1 MSGILRFVG
10 YVLAALL
17 TVIVLG
23 AAGLWIRSSQ
33 TLSRRFPAEYPSVSV
48 HSDSASVARG
58 AHLASA
64 VLNCTLC
71 HGADLGGAVYMDA
84 GPMGVVAGA
93 NLTTGRGG
101 VGASRSDEDLV
112 RAIRYG
118 IGKDSTSLILMP
130 SEVFVHI
137 TDEDL
142 GAVLAY
148 IRQLPPVDREVP
160 RSRFGVLGR
169 LMLGAGK
176 FNILPAPKTQ
186 HLAPVAAVASAPTA
200 QYGKYLADVSGCH
213 GCHGYGLSGG
223 RVAGPPDL
231 PPASNIT
238 PTGIGNWTEED
249 FARALRTGK
258 RRDGSTINPF
268 MPIETFAGMTDEEVR
283 ALWLYLRSVPP
294 KEFGNK

>member
-1 MSGILRFVG
+1 MSRILRFAGFV
-10 YVLAALL
+10 VVTLLAVAL
-17 TVIVLG
+17 LG
-23 AAGLWIRSSQ
+23 AAGLWVRSGQ
-33 TLSRRFPAEYPSVSV
+33 ELSRRFTAEHPNVRLR
-48 HSDSASVARG
+48 SDSASVARG
-58 AHLASA
+58 EHLARA

-71 HGADLGGAVYMDA
+71 HGSDLGGSVYMDA
-84 GPMGVVAGA
+84 GPMGIVAGA

-101 VGASRSDEDLV
+101 VGASRTDEDLV

-118 IGKDSTSLILMP
+118 IRKDSTSLILMP
-130 SEVFVHI
+130 SEVFVHV

-148 IRQLPPVDREVP
+148 IRQLPPVDREIP
-160 RSRFGVLGR
+160 PSRFGVMGR
-169 LMLGAGK
+169 MLLGAGK

-186 HLAPVAAVASAPTA
+186 HLTPVASIAPGPTEE
-200 QYGKYLADVSGCH
+200 YGKYIADVSGCH

-238 PTGIGNWTEED
+238 PTGIGTWTEED
-249 FARALRTGK
+249 FSRALRTGK
-258 RRDGSTINPF
+258 RRDGTTINSF
-268 MPIETFAGMTDEEVR
+268 MPLETFARMTDEEVH